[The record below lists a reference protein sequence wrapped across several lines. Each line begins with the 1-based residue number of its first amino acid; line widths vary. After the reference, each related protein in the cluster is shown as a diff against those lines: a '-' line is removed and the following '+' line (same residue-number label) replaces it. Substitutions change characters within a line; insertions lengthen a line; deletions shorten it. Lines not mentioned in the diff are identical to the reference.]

1 MSDTDLIT
9 FTQSLIRCPSP
20 PGEEGAVVDVILA
33 EMRALGFDGFWRDD
47 VGNAVG
53 VILGTGPGPTLL
65 LDSHCDTVGIAPGV
79 PWRHDPFGA
88 EIEDGYI
95 YGRGSADMKGA
106 LAAMIHAAAGVDRS
120 RLRGRVVVTAT
131 VMEEN
136 LEGAALKAVMDAVPP
151 AFVVIGEASELR
163 LVRGGRGRAEIH
175 LETIGRPAHSSTP
188 HLGRNAVLAM
198 LPVIQALARL
208 PVPED
213 PFLGPGI
220 LALTDI
226 ISDPYPAYSVIPSR
240 CRVTYDRRLLAGETE
255 ADVMAAFAIENLRS
269 LADPTSGTARENL
282 RGLPDLEGLNDVEL
296 RAAIAQGEHTTYT
309 GAVLRGPKFLPAWLL
324 AETDPFVRAALRGL
338 RAAGLD
344 PAFGAYRF
352 CTNAAYSAGTAG
364 VPTVGFGPGREQ
376 DAHVIDERLSIEEL
390 LAAERGYGGIIT
402 SALGGVDLT

>member
-1 MSDTDLIT
+1 MSEDPLIA
-9 FTQSLIRCPSP
+9 FAQSLIRCPSP
-20 PGEEGAVVDVILA
+20 PGEESAVVDIILR
-33 EMRALGFDGFWRDD
+33 EMRALGFDGFWRDE

-53 VILGTGPGPTLL
+53 VIMGAEPGPTLL

-79 PWRHDPFGA
+79 PWTQNPFGGA
-88 EIEDGYI
+88 IADGFI
-95 YGRGSADMKGA
+95 YGRGAADMKGA
-106 LAAMIHAAAGVDRS
+106 LAAMIHAAAGVDRAK
-120 RLRGRVVVTAT
+120 LRGRVVITAT
-131 VMEEN
+131 VLEEN
-136 LEGAALKAVMDAVPP
+136 LEGAALKAVMDAVRPD
-151 AFVVIGEASELR
+151 FVVIGEATELR

-188 HLGRNAVLAM
+188 HLGRNAVLDM
-198 LPVIQALARL
+198 LPVIQALANL

-255 ADVMAAFAIENLRS
+255 ANVLGAI
-269 LADPTSGTARENL
+269 T
-282 RGLPDLEGLNDVEL
+282 GLPGLEGIEL
-296 RAAIAQGEHTTYT
+296 RAAIAQGEHKTYT

-324 AETDPFVRAALRGL
+324 EETHPFVQTALQGL

-344 PAFGAYRF
+344 PQYGAYRF

-364 VPTVGFGPGREQ
+364 VPTIGFGPGREQ
-376 DAHVIDERLSIEEL
+376 DAHVIDEALSLEEL
-390 LAAERGYGGIIT
+390 TVAERGYRGIIT
-402 SALGGVDLT
+402 SVLGGIDPA